1 MKKDIFPI
9 DQINENNYHAW
20 VKEVGDRFRKSQ
32 VRAATKVNEESLRFY
47 WSVGRDIVLKQY
59 TNIYGSG
66 FFAKLSKDLKKQHP
80 EIKSFSVTN
89 LKYMKYFYEVY
100 SNRQQVVDDLNM
112 DSKRAHIDYLD
123 DTIFKIPWGHHMKI
137 IGKYRNDTKAA
148 LFFVRKTLENNWSR
162 AVLMNFLE
170 TNLYE
175 RQGHAITNF
184 QKTLP
189 EVGSDLAKEITK
201 DPYNFDFLTLQEG
214 YNEKELKRALM
225 NNVQDFLMELGR
237 GFAFVG
243 REYRLV
249 VGKTE
254 QYIDL
259 LFYSIKNHCYV
270 VVEVK
275 VTDFEPRD
283 MGQLA
288 TYVAIVD
295 DMIRE
300 KNDNATVGLLICKT
314 KDNVLAKYAV
324 NAMNVPIGISEY
336 ELNKLIPEQLKGT
349 MPTIEE
355 IESELQ

>member
-1 MKKDIFPI
+1 MYELNTGNNEMIKPI
-9 DQINENNYHAW
+9 DEKEYLAW
-20 VKEVGDRFRKSQ
+20 VREVGDRFRKSQ

-59 TNIYGSG
+59 ANIYGSG

-112 DSKRAHIDYLD
+112 DSKSAHIDYLD

-137 IGKYRNDTKAA
+137 IGKYRTDTKAA

-184 QKTLP
+184 SKTIP
-189 EVGSDLAKEITK
+189 DAGSDLAREITK
-201 DPYNFDFLTLQEG
+201 DPYNFDFLTLREG
-214 YNEKELKRALM
+214 YDEKELKNALM
-225 NNVQDFLMELGR
+225 DNVQDFLMELGR

-249 VGKTE
+249 VGRTE
-254 QYIDL
+254 QYVDL

-275 VTDFEPRD
+275 VADFEPKD
-283 MGQLA
+283 I
-288 TYVAIVD
+288 TYDCRYHLD
-295 DMIRE
+295 D
-300 KNDNATVGLLICKT
+300 C
-314 KDNVLAKYAV
+314 
-324 NAMNVPIGISEY
+324 GI
-336 ELNKLIPEQLKGT
+336 
-349 MPTIEE
+349 
-355 IESELQ
+355 

>member
-1 MKKDIFPI
+1 M
-9 DQINENNYHAW
+9 
-20 VKEVGDRFRKSQ
+20 
-32 VRAATKVNEESLRFY
+32 
-47 WSVGRDIVLKQY
+47 
-59 TNIYGSG
+59 
-66 FFAKLSKDLKKQHP
+66 
-80 EIKSFSVTN
+80 
-89 LKYMKYFYEVY
+89 
-100 SNRQQVVDDLNM
+100 
-112 DSKRAHIDYLD
+112 
-123 DTIFKIPWGHHMKI
+123 
-137 IGKYRNDTKAA
+137 
-148 LFFVRKTLENNWSR
+148 
-162 AVLMNFLE
+162 
-170 TNLYE
+170 
-175 RQGHAITNF
+175 
-184 QKTLP
+184 
-189 EVGSDLAKEITK
+189 
-201 DPYNFDFLTLQEG
+201 
-214 YNEKELKRALM
+214 YNEKESKRALM

-259 LFYSIKNHCYV
+259 LFYSIRNHCYV

-349 MPTIEE
+349 IRP
-355 IESELQ
+355 LGRFPR